1 MARTFADETM
11 KTNIRQ
17 NKLFLLAAI
26 LLTALITGGCG
37 AAKSAVENITNLAGL
52 NETGTVIAKRAQI
65 RSSYAVVAADLL
77 EVKRGQNLDILEE
90 TDFEK
95 VHWYRVRAHDE
106 DSTEGWIE
114 AQNII
119 TGDALEKSRKL
130 AEEDKDLQPQ
140 AVGQLRAMSNLRLA
154 PEQNPDN
161 ILYKLENGATFEI
174 INWKYVPKVQ
184 ANTDAEDPLKPD
196 DSSSAKPQKTKNADI
211 EAAKED
217 SQPPDLDE
225 KYDIWYKV
233 RLDPSVSPAPAGWVF
248 GRQVELQVPSDIVF
262 YQNDAKKFVTWQRL
276 DRANTN
282 EKPSTKDAA
291 RISTPGSWVILS
303 RSNTVKSKD
312 GNEPDFDGI
321 LVLGYDKYNEEH
333 YAAYRTDGV
342 WGDIPLKVEGAG
354 DVKSFT
360 LILRN
365 AAGQPEEKRF
375 TIFKDPK
382 GRMRVTP
389 PDNIFIDRSGK

>member
-1 MARTFADETM
+1 M
-11 KTNIRQ
+11 KTEIRQ
-17 NKLFLLAAI
+17 NKLFFWAAI
-26 LLTALITGGCG
+26 LLIALGAGGCG
-37 AAKSAVENITNLAGL
+37 AAESVVDNFTNLAGL

-106 DSTEGWIE
+106 DNTEGWIE

-119 TGDALEKSRKL
+119 TGEVLDKSKKI

-140 AVGQLRAMSNLRLA
+140 ATGQLRAASNLRLS

-161 ILYKLENGATFEI
+161 VLYKLENGATFEI

-184 ANTDAEDPLKPD
+184 ANTDADDPANSGDNSNVKIP
-196 DSSSAKPQKTKNADI
+196 KTKNLDV
-211 EAAKED
+211 EAPREENKA
-217 SQPPDLDE
+217 QDLDA

-248 GRQVELQVPSDIVF
+248 GRQVQLQVPSDIVF
-262 YQNDAKKFVTWQRL
+262 YQSDAKKFVTWQRI
-276 DRANTN
+276 DQANTN
-282 EKPSTKDAA
+282 EKPSTKDAT
-291 RISTPGSWVILS
+291 RIATPGSWVILS

-333 YAAYRTDGV
+333 YTAYRIDNV

-354 DVKSFT
+354 DTKTFKVR
-360 LILRN
+360 LRN
-365 AAGQPEEKRF
+365 AAGRSEEKRF
-375 TIFKDPK
+375 TIVKDAK
-382 GRMRVTP
+382 GRLRVTP
-389 PDNIFIDRSGK
+389 PPDIYTDKNAK

>member
-1 MARTFADETM
+1 MRTYIRQ
-11 KTNIRQ
+11 TNI
-17 NKLFLLAAI
+17 KIFTAI
-26 LLTALITGGCG
+26 LLLALTTGGCSI
-37 AAKSAVENITNLAGL
+37 AQSAVENVTSLAGL

-77 EVKRGQNLDILEE
+77 EVKRGQKLDILEE

-95 VHWYRVRAHDE
+95 VHWYRVRAHDD

-119 TGDALEKSRKL
+119 TGEALEKSRKL
-130 AEEDKDLQPQ
+130 ADEDKDLQPQ
-140 AVGQLRAMSNLRLA
+140 ATAQLRAMSNLRLS
-154 PEQNPDN
+154 PEQNSDN

-184 ANTDAEDPLKPD
+184 ANTDADDPSKSD
-196 DSSSAKPQKTKNADI
+196 DNSNAKPPKTKDADV
-211 EAAKED
+211 EAAKD
-217 SQPPDLDE
+217 NGKPQDLDE

-233 RLDPSVSPAPAGWVF
+233 RLDPSVSPAPVGWVF
-248 GRQVELQVPSDIVF
+248 GRQVQLQVPSDIIF
-262 YQNDAKKFVTWQRL
+262 YQNDARKFVTWQRL
-276 DRANTN
+276 DQANNN

-291 RISTPGSWVILS
+291 RISMPGSWVILS
-303 RSNTVKSKD
+303 RSNTVKSND

-333 YAAYRTDGV
+333 YSAYRIVGV
-342 WGDIPLKVEGAG
+342 WGDIPLKVEGTG

-360 LILRN
+360 LTLRN
-365 AAGQPEEKRF
+365 AAGQPEQKRF
-375 TIFKDPK
+375 AVFRDSK
-382 GRMRVTP
+382 GRMRITP
-389 PDNIFIDRSGK
+389 PDNVYVDKSGK